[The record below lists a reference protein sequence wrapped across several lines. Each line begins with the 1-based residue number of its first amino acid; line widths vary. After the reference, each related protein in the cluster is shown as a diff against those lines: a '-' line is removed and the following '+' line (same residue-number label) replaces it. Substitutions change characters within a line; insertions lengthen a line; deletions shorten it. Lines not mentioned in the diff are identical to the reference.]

1 MDFAPS
7 QGYGIVTNNMDQ
19 LRDRPRSGRP
29 RVTTPLQDHYI
40 RLRHLRDRTTTA
52 TSTAS
57 TVLLHIRGNL
67 TDFAFADF
75 GCSAV
80 TVQSFTHVTQNY
92 RNKLVNN
99 MSYILP
105 FSVSFF
111 LKTICFES
119 H

>member
-1 MDFAPS
+1 MS
-7 QGYGIVTNNMDQ
+7 LMYGFCTITRLWNRHQ
-19 LRDRPRSGRP
+19 QHGSTRDRPRSGRP
-29 RVTTPLQDHYI
+29 RLTTPAQDHYI

-92 RNKLVNN
+92 
-99 MSYILP
+99 P
-105 FSVSFF
+105 
-111 LKTICFES
+111 E
-119 H
+119 